1 MLPASMP
8 LNDGWTKQGK
18 QGWAS
23 SWTDPPSP
31 RPPPW
36 VFWLVRPHKV
46 SYKVSYKWKLNMFC
60 RVHVDIEFNID
71 SASRRSSISKV
82 PLRRLFRVIC
92 DVCRRRACTVWCSK
106 TRFPLRPAVFSWLAG
121 SLVILME
128 SFKDRQKL
136 WRLCYVG
143 IRRSVWFPAALLR
156 LCVAAWET
164 VTPCISMVRG
174 VYTSRSAATR
184 IAALRNV
191 LLRDVRDLQLS
202 SLVTLA
208 APRVQL
214 RYT

>member
-1 MLPASMP
+1 MDWSA
-8 LNDGWTKQGK
+8 N
-18 QGWAS
+18 
-23 SWTDPPSP
+23 P
-31 RPPPW
+31 RPPRW

-46 SYKVSYKWKLNMFC
+46 SYKVSYNWKLNIFC

-128 SFKDRQKL
+128 SKTVKSCDDCVMWVSAGLF
-136 WRLCYVG
+136 G
-143 IRRSVWFPAALLR
+143 FPAALLR

-184 IAALRNV
+184 IAALRCAAQCV
-191 LLRDVRDLQLS
+191 
-202 SLVTLA
+202 
-208 APRVQL
+208 APRCERSTVVVASDTRCATRSAALYVAAQW
-214 RYT
+214 